1 MMLNPITSPR
11 KPYKNPIKWMGSPH
25 MIGVFVEDRP
35 EGLSA
40 WRVPLGYLGCNLGGP
55 MGAGC
60 HGPVSCAKQHPT
72 YKSKYNPIKIAG
84 NYCSTV
90 SLWGDCTMNLFQ
102 FFAATLIPD
111 QTSQTTQEHDIFG
124 TRLALWLIESLR
136 VELGRIYLGPGAA
149 QTVQKKRITLSIS

>member
-1 MMLNPITSPR
+1 MLNPITSPR

-84 NYCSTV
+84 NYIVLLYLFGGVFLYNELV
-90 SLWGDCTMNLFQ
+90 SILCYFDLD
-102 FFAATLIPD
+102 P
-111 QTSQTTQEHDIFG
+111 
-124 TRLALWLIESLR
+124 TRLPRLPRNMTFLVLDLPFDRLTR

-149 QTVQKKRITLSIS
+149 QTVQKERITLSIS